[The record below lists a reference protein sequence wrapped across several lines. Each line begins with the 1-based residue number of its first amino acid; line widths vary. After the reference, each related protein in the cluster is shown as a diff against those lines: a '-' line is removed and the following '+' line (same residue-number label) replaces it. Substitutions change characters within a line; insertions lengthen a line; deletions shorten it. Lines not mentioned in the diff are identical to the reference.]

1 MGMSSI
7 YYKTN
12 FVKDEKLNPKETFS
26 NIVFYEN
33 FDHRAQY
40 IVGQIFYDGIAIQ
53 WFLVDE
59 SNNFKLKKLD
69 DCKDLFVESGRFIE
83 SENYLN
89 LTWNTNPVKEHYVV
103 CDYEYEDE
111 GE

>member
-1 MGMSSI
+1 MSSI

-26 NIVFYEN
+26 NIVFYES
-33 FDHRAQY
+33 FDRKAQY
-40 IVGQIFYDGIAIQ
+40 IVGNIFYDGIAIQ

-59 SNNFKLKKLD
+59 SNNVKLKKFD
-69 DCKDLFVESGRFIE
+69 DCKDTFVESGRLIE
-83 SENYLN
+83 AENYLN
-89 LTWNTNPVKEHYVV
+89 LKWNTNPVKQHHVV